1 MKRKDHL
8 QLESEAVVVALDDL
22 QDFLL
27 RRRRDLLRRQP
38 RVDLRAE
45 VGRDGANVHQRVR
58 NSHRSF
64 LNKNIKVNLRL
75 TYVTIIGLCIIRLKH
90 SSYWEK
96 HCKFYFSVT
105 YTIRYVYFCVKM
117 ANKFQR
123 KKKKKILKKINS
135 SAKWFEDIF
144 RLLKNE

>member
-1 MKRKDHL
+1 
-8 QLESEAVVVALDDL
+8 
-22 QDFLL
+22 
-27 RRRRDLLRRQP
+27 
-38 RVDLRAE
+38 

-105 YTIRYVYFCVKM
+105 YTIRYVYFCRFASKW
-117 ANKFQR
+117 Q
-123 KKKKKILKKINS
+123 INS
-135 SAKWFEDIF
+135 SAKKKN
-144 RLLKNE
+144 LKK